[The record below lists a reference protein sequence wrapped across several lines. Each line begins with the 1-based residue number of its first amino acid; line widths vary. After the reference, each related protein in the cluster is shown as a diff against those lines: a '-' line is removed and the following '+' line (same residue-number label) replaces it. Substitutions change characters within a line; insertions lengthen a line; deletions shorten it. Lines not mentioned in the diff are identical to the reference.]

1 MKRNYW
7 PLLFIGI
14 FTFTFG
20 MIVWTIMSA
29 VKTPVN
35 EDMSFLKKYQDVD
48 ENYNKLMTSNMDFRN
63 KYKLEF
69 IINSKT
75 LALTT
80 KDIMYSQRVLEKK
93 TKHKNLLRLG
103 DNNLE
108 INVINKKTN
117 KKEDVLV
124 KLNVTKSISNDSDIF
139 LDNSNFK
146 ISNKTYKTTFDIKE
160 ENNWNITG
168 TFTVDNQIGYIF
180 IKTNAIR

>member
-29 VKTPVN
+29 VKVPVN

-48 ENYNKLMTSNMDFRN
+48 ENYNKYMTSNLIFKN
-63 KYKLEF
+63 NYKLEF
-69 IINSKT
+69 ILNSKI
-75 LALTT
+75 LPLTT
-80 KDIMYSQRVLEKK
+80 EDIKYSQRVLEKK
-93 TKHKNLLRLG
+93 TKHQNLLILG
-103 DNNLE
+103 KNNLK
-108 INVINKKTN
+108 INVINRKTN
-117 KKEDVLV
+117 QKETVLV
-124 KLNVTKSISNDSDIF
+124 KLNITKSIANDSDIF

-146 ISNKTYKTTFDIKE
+146 QVNKTYSSTFDINE

-168 TFTVDNQIGYIF
+168 SFTVNNQIGYIF
-180 IKTNAIR
+180 IKTNAL